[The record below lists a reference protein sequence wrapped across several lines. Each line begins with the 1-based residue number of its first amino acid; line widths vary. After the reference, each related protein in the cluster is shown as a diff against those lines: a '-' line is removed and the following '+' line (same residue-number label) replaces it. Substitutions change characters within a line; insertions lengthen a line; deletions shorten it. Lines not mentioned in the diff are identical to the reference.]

1 MNLKPLLEPKT
12 MAVIGVSATNERHP
26 ANVIYDKNNHRYPV
40 EVFAVNPKGGR
51 LHGEKLYSRIND
63 EAIRPQNHPLTIERT
78 FYYIFALLIVLIRS
92 KRGRHVIAS
101 SRIPATPP
109 ARLGLLSLRRRL
121 F

>member
-51 LHGEKLYSRIND
+51 R
-63 EAIRPQNHPLTIERT
+63 
-78 FYYIFALLIVLIRS
+78 
-92 KRGRHVIAS
+92 
-101 SRIPATPP
+101 
-109 ARLGLLSLRRRL
+109 
-121 F
+121 